1 VVRVYGVDVEAP
13 RRGLAGA
20 CLLALGFAG
29 HVAAQG
35 AAPAARA
42 GDLPYGLP
50 LRGAEAEAFLKTAK
64 VVQAKAL
71 RLGVTHSEQLTLSD
85 GAHTLKAAWK
95 TIDERQHGVK
105 SLEGGGLALEFVD
118 SWKYEVAA
126 YELDKLLGFELVP
139 PTVERRLHGRDG
151 SLQMWVEGVIT
162 EWDRVKQKRQP
173 PDPERWNRQIHRVRL
188 LHALTFNTDF
198 RNLRNELVDP
208 EFRVYAID
216 FTRAFRV
223 QDFVPTEKDLRRF
236 PRGPLEKMKALD
248 RARLDETLGRWLTGP
263 EIEGLLRRRDRLLA
277 LVDKRVRE
285 KGEAAVLFP

>member
-1 VVRVYGVDVEAP
+1 MYGVDVEAP
-13 RRGLAGA
+13 RRGFAGA
-20 CLLALGFAG
+20 CLLVLGFAG
-29 HVAAQG
+29 HAAAQG
-35 AAPAARA
+35 AAAAARA
-42 GDLPYGLP
+42 GEPAYGLP
-50 LRGAEAEAFLKTAK
+50 LRGAEAEAFLKTAE
-64 VVQAKAL
+64 VVKTKAL
-71 RLGVTHSEQLTLSD
+71 PFGVTHSEQLTLSD
-85 GAHTLKAAWK
+85 GTQSHKAAWK

-126 YELDKLLGFELVP
+126 YELDKLLGFDLVP
-139 PTVERRLHGRDG
+139 PTVERRLHGKVG

-162 EWDRVKQKRQP
+162 EWDRMKQKRQP
-173 PDPERWNRQIHRVRL
+173 PDPERWNQQIFGVRL

-223 QDFVPTEKDLRRF
+223 QDFVPAEKDLLRF
-236 PRGPLEKMKALD
+236 PRGPLEKMRTLD
-248 RARLDETLGRWLTGP
+248 RPGLTETLGRWLSGP
-263 EIEGLLRRRDRLLA
+263 EIEGLLRRRDHLLA
-277 LVDKRVRE
+277 LVEKRVRE

>member
-1 VVRVYGVDVEAP
+1 VVRKVASRPTIV
-13 RRGLAGA
+13 LC
-20 CLLALGFAG
+20 CLLGLCLPGQAVPQSTAAAG
-29 HVAAQG
+29 Q
-35 AAPAARA
+35 APEKA
-42 GDLPYGLP
+42 YGLR
-50 LRGAEAEAFLKTAK
+50 LRGAAAEAFLKTAR
-64 VVQAKAL
+64 VVKTKAL
-71 RLGVTHSEQLTLSD
+71 PFGVTHSEQLTLSD
-85 GAHTLKAAWK
+85 GTQTLDAAWK

-151 SLQMWVEGVIT
+151 SLQMWVEGVTT
-162 EWDRVKQKRQP
+162 EWDRMKQKRQP
-173 PDPERWNRQIHRVRL
+173 PDPERWNRQIYCVRL
-188 LHALTFNTDF
+188 LHALTFNTDS

-223 QDFVPTEKDLRRF
+223 QDFVPAEKDLRRF

-277 LVDKRVRE
+277 LVDKRVRGD
-285 KGEAAVLFP
+285 GEAAVLFP